1 MELEYEIL
9 DLLSRRNKALE
20 AIEISNELGKK
31 TDSEYLEVVEV
42 LTKLSDNYDIY
53 CSNKGRYMLFDRSP
67 LKKGKININRKGF
80 GFVDLIDEEDIFI
93 SSDNLNGAIHGD
105 TVIAEVTGRKERNKL
120 EGRILKIIDRKLD
133 KVVGEFIGSKDEFS
147 VIPDEEKLKI
157 KIVIPKEN
165 VHGAVEGNKV
175 VVRIIDQETNHL
187 YTADVVEI
195 LGHKNDPGVDILS
208 IARKY
213 DIEDEFTEEVYEQLK
228 TIPDSVSEEEMVGRL
243 DLRNEM
249 IFTIDGADTKD
260 IDDAIS
266 IEKLENGNYR
276 LGVHIADVS
285 YYVTE
290 DSPLDVNAMSRGTSV
305 YLVDRV
311 IPMIPHQL
319 SNGICSL
326 NEGVDRLAVS
336 CIMEI
341 DENAKII
348 DYDLKESVI
357 RSRKKMTY
365 TDVNKILEDNI
376 VPDGY
381 EDYADTLRL
390 MHELSKILR
399 KNKISRG
406 YLDFDVDEAKII
418 VDDACH
424 PIDIK
429 PRERGIGE
437 NLIEDFMIVANECVA
452 SHIFYLDLPGIYRIH
467 EEPKEE
473 KIRDFLNYIGILGYS
488 YKGNMKDM
496 SPKTIQG
503 LLEFLKDK
511 KEFKILSSLLL
522 RNMKKAV
529 YSPNNVGHFGL
540 GSKIY
545 THFTSPIRRYP
556 DTTVHRLLKEYV
568 FHPNLSDGNIRKW
581 QEKLVFISD
590 NSSARERASIN
601 CEREVEDMKMAEYM
615 EDHIGEEFDGMI
627 SSIVNFGM
635 FIELDNLVEGMCRYE
650 DMNDYFHFNERTLS
664 AEGEKSHIVYRMGD
678 RVRIKVVAASKEDQT
693 IDFKII
699 MKLDEK
705 EESLSEDLEII

>member
-1 MELEYEIL
+1 MDLEYQIL

-20 AIEISNELGKK
+20 AIEISNELNMK
-31 TDSEYLEVVEV
+31 TESEYLEVVDV

-53 CSNKGRYMLFDRSP
+53 CSNKGRYILFDRSP
-67 LKKGKININRKGF
+67 LKKGKIAINRKGF
-80 GFVDLIDEEDIFI
+80 GFVDLIDEEDIFV

-133 KVVGEFIGSKDEFS
+133 KVVGEFVGSKDEFT

-157 KIVIPKEN
+157 KIVVPMEN

-175 VVRIIDQETNHL
+175 VVKIVEQETNHL
-187 YTADVVEI
+187 YIGDVVEI

-213 DIEDEFTEEVYEQLK
+213 DIEDSFTEEVYEQLK
-228 TIPDSVSEEEMVGRL
+228 TIPDSVSEEEIKGRL
-243 DLRNEM
+243 DLRDEM

-266 IEKLENGNYR
+266 IEKLENGNYK

-311 IPMIPHQL
+311 IPMLPHQL

-336 CIMEI
+336 CIMKI
-341 DENAKII
+341 DENAKIV

-376 VPDGY
+376 VPEGY

-399 KNKISRG
+399 KNKIGRG

-418 VDDACH
+418 VDENCH
-424 PIDIK
+424 PIEIK

-437 NLIEDFMIVANECVA
+437 NLIEDFMIVANECVG

-473 KIRDFLNYIGILGYS
+473 KIRDFLSYIGILGYS

-522 RNMKKAV
+522 RNMKKAI

-556 DTTVHRLLKEYV
+556 DTTIHRLLKEYV

-581 QEKLVFISD
+581 QEKLAFISD

-650 DMNDYFHFNERTLS
+650 DMNDYFRFNERTLS
-664 AEGEKSHIVYRMGD
+664 AEGEKSHVVYRMGD

-693 IDFKII
+693 IDFMII
-699 MKLDEK
+699 KKLDGT
-705 EESLSEDLEII
+705 ESLGEDLEII

>member
-9 DLLSRRNKALE
+9 DLLGRRNKALE

-157 KIVIPKEN
+157 KIVVPKEN

-175 VVRIIDQETNHL
+175 VVKIIEQETNHL

-228 TIPDSVSEEEMVGRL
+228 TIPDSVSDEEMVGRL

-341 DENAKII
+341 DENAKIV

-699 MKLDEK
+699 KKLDGK
-705 EESLSEDLEII
+705 EESLREDLEII